1 MDHGPPEYRE
11 ESRRE
16 QEPEEVPRAEARQG
30 VALGHMRWVLR
41 ISFVLAAIGL
51 VGAWLWL

>member
-1 MDHGPPEYRE
+1 MNSSPPEYRDE
-11 ESRRE
+11 HRRE
-16 QEPEEVPRAEARQG
+16 QEPEELPRTEARQG

-41 ISFVLAAIGL
+41 ISVVLAVIGL